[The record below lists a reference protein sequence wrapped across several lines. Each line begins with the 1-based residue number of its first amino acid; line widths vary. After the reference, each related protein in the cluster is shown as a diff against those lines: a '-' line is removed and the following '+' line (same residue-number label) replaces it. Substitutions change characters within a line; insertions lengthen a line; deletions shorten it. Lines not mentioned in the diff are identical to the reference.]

1 MHIAKRIFNKVLRI
15 IEGPPVRDR
24 MVVKVV
30 DASKRTRSAPC
41 FMIGVYRSGTTLLR
55 YILDSHSK
63 IAVPPE
69 TNFLHSVADIW
80 HSEWIRKGLQGVGV
94 DEAGLIVRLREFAS
108 SILDDYAVAKGKT
121 RWIDKTPSYIDIL
134 DFIDLLFGKECRYI
148 MLYRHGLD
156 VANSIATMHERDV
169 LAGPA
174 KRYADEYR
182 QSPRLAFAHY
192 WVDQCEEMLAFESA
206 HSSQCYRIY
215 YERYAT
221 EPEKYLPPLF
231 DFLGEPWEP
240 EVLNFN
246 KKQHDFGLQDSRIL
260 ETRGFKPSMGN
271 YSKWDANE
279 IGSAKEVTAD
289 TMIKLGYEI

>member
-1 MHIAKRIFNKVLRI
+1 MHIAKRIFNKILRI

-24 MVVKVV
+24 LLVKVV
-30 DASKRTRSAPC
+30 DTSQRRHSEPC

-55 YILDSHSK
+55 YILDSHSN

-69 TNFLHSVADIW
+69 TNFLHSIADIW
-80 HSEWIRKGLQGVGV
+80 GSDWIKKGFQGVGV
-94 DEAGLIVRLREFAS
+94 DEAGLAERLRDFAWN
-108 SILDDYAVAKGKT
+108 ILDDYAAAKGKT
-121 RWIDKTPSYIDIL
+121 RWIDKTPSYIDVL

-174 KRYADEYR
+174 KRYADEYK

-192 WVDQCEEMLAFESA
+192 WVDQCKKMLSFEEARRD
-206 HSSQCYRIY
+206 QCFRIH
-215 YERYAT
+215 YEQFAQD
-221 EPEKYLPPLF
+221 PEAYIQPLF
-231 DFLGEPWEP
+231 EFLGEEWEP

-246 KKQHDFGLQDSRIL
+246 KKQHDFGLQDHKIL
-260 ETRGFKPSMGN
+260 ETNRFKPNIGTYDCWSTE
-271 YSKWDANE
+271 E
-279 IGSAKEVTAD
+279 IAVAKEITAD
-289 TMIKLGYEI
+289 TMIKLGYEV